1 MIAYFAQH
9 KTAANVLMIAILL
22 LGIYALPKMQKD
34 TFPLTPTTNIEVKV
48 SYPGASPKEVADEI
62 CIPLQDAMDKLDG
75 IYEFTCDARENV
87 AIGNVEINRGENIDI
102 LTSEV
107 QQKVNAISDFP
118 ERAEQPTVTK
128 LDRVASVV
136 SIAITGPMSDQD
148 LYWYA
153 NEVKQN
159 LKASPDIAQVTISG
173 FSDQEIEVSI
183 PSETLRQ
190 YGLSISDLSNRIQ
203 QQNVSVPAGTMK
215 SDLSESSIRF
225 DQLAKQVDEIGNLMI
240 NSTTQLRLKDIASI
254 EQKFALEEDKILFN
268 GKRAA
273 LLQVSKNQNQDT
285 LKVRETVERLID
297 RERALAPQGVE
308 LTITQDVSVNIKERL
323 RILGSNGVQG
333 LVLAFLTLWAF
344 FNIRFSFW
352 VTVGLPVSF
361 LGTLF
366 IMLILGYTINM
377 MTMVGLIVAIG
388 ILMDDSLIIAEN
400 IAAKR
405 EAGMAPVQ
413 AAIEGTKQVLPGVI
427 ASFATTIMV
436 VGPLMFLTGKL
447 GDILRYI
454 PIALMMTLIVSLI
467 EAMFILPSHLAH
479 HPDVANGNSI
489 RRRIT
494 AGFEFVRDK
503 GFVPLSVIAMRSPY
517 LSLGILIFAVAV
529 TTATFP
535 AGFLKFK
542 AMPTLES
549 DTLQARIL
557 LSQGSL
563 LSQTE
568 TVVTKV
574 EAALKEIDK
583 EYQEQFGEPLVNSI
597 TVMYNTNID
606 AFDSGPHMATV
617 SADLLPAQFRQQSI
631 KQLIQN
637 WKSKVGPTADVI
649 ALKFTDKERGVAG
662 IGIDIRVQ
670 GNDPQQLYAVNLA
683 LMKWLKQFDGVFNL
697 SSDLRYGRDDIQ
709 VTLKDQAGV
718 LGVTAAQVAQ
728 TLRNAIKGDNELT
741 VFQDG
746 EIVDIR
752 IRQSNFLHQ
761 ATIEDLNDILIT
773 ASNGKLIPLMA
784 VADLTQSKA
793 FSRLNLVNGI
803 PTATVQGNINTQVAN
818 AREIMQQFYLEF
830 VPQMAQK
837 FPLVHFASQGQDK
850 ESADT
855 GSSLLTYFTL
865 GIIGVYL
872 ILAFLFKS
880 FVQPFAVLLAIP
892 MAWIGVVWGHLG
904 LGIDLTIP
912 SLVGFATLA
921 GIVVNDN
928 ILLVTFVKDK
938 VAEGVELRQACKLA
952 IHDRFRAILITS
964 LTTFAGLLPLLTETS
979 TQAQFL
985 IPLIA
990 SIAFGLV
997 SATLLAAVVVSC
1009 VLLILNDI
1017 NPKLCGSDLTIDT
1030 TEHAL

>member
-34 TFPLTPTTNIEVKV
+34 TFPLTPTTNIEVKAN
-48 SYPGASPKEVADEI
+48 YPGASPQEVADEV
-62 CIPLQDAMDKLDG
+62 CVPLQDAIDKLNG
-75 IYEFTCDARENV
+75 IKEFTCDARENV
-87 AIGNVEINRGENIDI
+87 AIGNVEIDRGENIDI

-107 QQKVNAISDFP
+107 QQQVNTISDFP
-118 ERAEQPTVTK
+118 DRVERPTVTK

-136 SIAITGPMSDQD
+136 SVAITGPMSDQD
-148 LYWYA
+148 LYLYA
-153 NEVKQN
+153 NKVKQS
-159 LKASPDIAQVTISG
+159 LKSHPDIAQVTLSG
-173 FSDQEIEVSI
+173 FSAQEIEVSI
-183 PSETLRQ
+183 PTETLKQ
-190 YGLSISDLSNRIQ
+190 YGLSISDLATRIQ
-203 QQNVSVPAGTMK
+203 QENVTIPAGTMK
-215 SDLSESSIRF
+215 NDLSESSVRF
-225 DQLAKQVDEIGNLMI
+225 DQTANQTNELGQLII
-240 NSTTQLRLKDIASI
+240 NSSSQLRLADITTI
-254 EQKFALEEDKILFN
+254 NQKFALDEDKILFN
-268 GKRAA
+268 GQRAA

-285 LKVRETVERLID
+285 LKVKDVVSRIIEIEQ
-297 RERALAPQGVE
+297 ASAPQGVE
-308 LTITQDVSVNIKERL
+308 LTLTQDVSVNISERL

-333 LVLAFLTLWAF
+333 LALAFLALWAF

-352 VTVGLPVSF
+352 VTIGLPVSF
-361 LGTLF
+361 LGSLF
-366 IMLILGYTINM
+366 IMQLLGYTINM

-405 EAGMAPVQ
+405 EAGLPPVT
-413 AAIEGTKQVLPGVI
+413 AAIEGAKQVLPGVI

-454 PIALMMTLIVSLI
+454 PIILMMTLVVSLI

-479 HPDVANGNSI
+479 NPDVSRENAI
-489 RRRIT
+489 RKRIT
-494 AGFEFVRDK
+494 SAFEAVRDK
-503 GFVPLSVIAMRSPY
+503 GFVPVTSVAMRSPY
-517 LSLGILIFAVAV
+517 LSIGVMIFTVAISS
-529 TTATFP
+529 ATFP
-535 AGFLKFK
+535 AGILKFK

-557 LSQGSL
+557 LNQGSL
-563 LSQTE
+563 LTQTE
-568 TVVTKV
+568 TVAKKV

-583 EYQEQFGEPLVNSI
+583 EYQDKFGQMLVNNISI
-597 TVMYNTNID
+597 MYNSNVD

-617 SADLLPAQFRQQSI
+617 SADLLPAQFRQESI
-631 KQLIQN
+631 KSLIQK
-637 WKSKVGPTADVI
+637 WKTKVGPTADVI
-649 ALKFTDKERGVAG
+649 SLKFTDKERGVAG

-670 GNDPQQLYAVNLA
+670 GNDPQQLNSVSLA
-683 LMKWLKQFDGVFNL
+683 LIKWLKQFDGVFNL
-697 SSDLRYGRDDIQ
+697 SSDLRYGRDDIE
-709 VTLKDQAGV
+709 VTLKDEAGV
-718 LGVTAAQVAQ
+718 LGVTGALVAQ
-728 TLRNAIKGDNELT
+728 TLRNAVKGNNDLT

-752 IRQSNFLHQ
+752 VRQSNFTNK
-761 ATIEDLNDILIT
+761 ATTEDLKDLLIT
-773 ASNGKLIPLMA
+773 ANNGKLIPLRA
-784 VADLTQSKA
+784 VADLKESKA

-803 PTATVQGNINTQVAN
+803 PTATVQGNINSQVAN
-818 AREIMQQFYLEF
+818 AREIMLQFYNEF
-830 VPQMAQK
+830 VPKIAQK
-837 FPLVHFASQGQDK
+837 YPNVHFSSQGQDK

-855 GSSLLTYFTL
+855 GSSLMNYFAL

-872 ILAFLFKS
+872 VLVFLFKS
-880 FVQPFAVLLAIP
+880 FTQPMAVLLAIP

-928 ILLVTFVKDK
+928 ILLVAFIKNKVK
-938 VAEGVELRQACKLA
+938 EGQELSEACQSA
-952 IHDRFRAILITS
+952 VHDRFRAITITS

-997 SATLLAAVVVSC
+997 SATLLAAIVVSC
-1009 VLLILNDI
+1009 VLLILDDI
-1017 NPKLCGSDLTIDT
+1017 NPKLCDVTPTKTLETVT
-1030 TEHAL
+1030 

>member
-34 TFPLTPTTNIEVKV
+34 TFPLAPTTNIEVKV
-48 SYPGASPKEVADEI
+48 SYPGASPQEVADEI
-62 CIPLQDAMDKLDG
+62 CVPLQDAIDKLNG
-75 IYEFTCDARENV
+75 ITEFTCDARENV
-87 AIGNVEINRGENIDI
+87 AIGNVEIDRNENIDI

-107 QQKVNAISDFP
+107 QQQVNTISDFP
-118 ERAEQPTVTK
+118 DRAERPTVTK
-128 LDRVASVV
+128 MDRIASVV

-148 LYWYA
+148 LYLYA
-153 NEVKQN
+153 NKIKKS
-159 LKASPDIAQVTISG
+159 LKSNSGIAQVTLSG

-183 PSETLRQ
+183 PTETLKQ
-190 YGLSISDLSNRIQ
+190 YGLSISDLSTRIQ
-203 QQNVSVPAGTMK
+203 QENVSIPAGTMK
-215 SDLSESSIRF
+215 SDLAESSIRF
-225 DQLAKQVDEIGNLMI
+225 DQIANRVNEVGNLMI
-240 NSTTQLRLKDIASI
+240 DSASQLHLKDIASI
-254 EQKFALEEDKILFN
+254 DQKFATEEDKILFN
-268 GKRAA
+268 GQRAA

-285 LKVRETVERLID
+285 LKVREIVKRIVDKEQ
-297 RERALAPQGVE
+297 ALAPQGVA
-308 LTITQDVSVNIKERL
+308 LTMTQDVSVNISERL

-333 LVLAFLTLWAF
+333 LILAFLALWAF

-352 VTVGLPVSF
+352 VAIGLPVSF
-361 LGTLF
+361 LGSLF

-405 EAGMAPVQ
+405 EAGLPPVQ

-454 PIALMMTLIVSLI
+454 PIILMLTLIVSLI

-479 HPDVANGNSI
+479 NPDISGDNAI
-489 RRRIT
+489 RRKIT
-494 AGFEFVRDK
+494 SAFETLRDK
-503 GFVPLSVIAMRSPY
+503 AFIPVTSFAMRSPY
-517 LSLGILIFAVAV
+517 LSIGILIFIVV
-529 TTATFP
+529 LSTATFP
-535 AGFLKFK
+535 AGILKFK

-557 LSQGSL
+557 LNQGSL

-568 TVVTKV
+568 AIANKV
-574 EAALKEIDK
+574 ENALKEIDK
-583 EYQEQFGEPLVNSI
+583 EYQDKFGETLVNSI
-597 TVMYNTNID
+597 TVMYNTNVD
-606 AFDSGPHMATV
+606 AFESGPHIATV
-617 SADLLPAQFRQQSI
+617 SADLLPAQFRKESI
-631 KQLIQN
+631 KELIQK

-662 IGIDIRVQ
+662 NGIDIRVQ
-670 GNDPQQLYAVNLA
+670 GNDPEQLNTVSLA
-683 LMKWLKQFDGVFNL
+683 LIKWLKQFDGVFNL
-697 SSDLRYGRDDIQ
+697 SSDLRYGRNEIQ
-709 VTLKDQAGV
+709 VNLKDQAGV
-718 LGVTAAQVAQ
+718 LGVTASQVAQ
-728 TLRNAIKGDNELT
+728 TLRNAVKGNNDLT

-746 EIVDIR
+746 DIVDIR
-752 IRQSNFLHQ
+752 VRQSNFTSQ
-761 ATIEDLNDILIT
+761 ATIEDLKDLLIT
-773 ASNGKLIPLMA
+773 ANNGKLVPLMA
-784 VADLTQSKA
+784 VANLTEGKA
-793 FSRLNLVNGI
+793 FSRLNMVNGE
-803 PTATVQGNINTQVAN
+803 PTATVQGNINTEVAN
-818 AREIMQQFYLEF
+818 AREIMQQFYKEF
-830 VPQMAQK
+830 VPKMAQK
-837 FPLVHFASQGQDK
+837 YPDVHFSSQGQDK

-855 GSSLLTYFTL
+855 GSSLLSYFAL
-865 GIIGVYL
+865 GVIGVYL
-872 ILAFLFKS
+872 ILVFLFKS
-880 FVQPFAVLLAIP
+880 FTQPIAVLLAIP
-892 MAWIGVVWGHLG
+892 MAWIGVIWGHLG

-928 ILLVTFVKDK
+928 ILLVTFIKDK
-938 VAEGVELRQACKLA
+938 VAEGQELRQACQLA
-952 IHDRFRAILITS
+952 IHDRFRAIIITS

-997 SATLLAAVVVSC
+997 SATLLAGVVVSC

-1017 NPKLCGSDLTIDT
+1017 NPKLCGTAPEPQIS
-1030 TEHAL
+1030 

>member
-1 MIAYFAQH
+1 MMIAYFAQH

-22 LGIYALPKMQKD
+22 VGIYALPKMQKD
-34 TFPLTPTTNIEVKV
+34 TFPLAPTTNIEVKV

-62 CIPLQDAMDKLDG
+62 CIPLQDALDKING
-75 IYEFTCDARENV
+75 IHEFTCDARENV
-87 AIGNVEINRGENIDI
+87 AIGNVEINRNENIDI

-107 QQKVNAISDFP
+107 QQQVNAISDFP
-118 ERAEQPTVTK
+118 DRAERPTVTK

-153 NEVKQN
+153 NKIKQN
-159 LKASPDIAQVTISG
+159 LKANPDIAQVTISG
-173 FSDQEIEVSI
+173 FSAQEIEVSI
-183 PSETLRQ
+183 ASETLQQ
-190 YGLSISDLSNRIQ
+190 YGLSISDLANRIQ
-203 QQNVSVPAGTMK
+203 QENVSIPAGTMR

-225 DQLAKQVDEIGNLMI
+225 DQLAKHVDDIGALMI
-240 NSTTQLRLKDIASI
+240 NSTTQLRLRDIATI

-268 GKRAA
+268 GQRAA
-273 LLQVSKNQNQDT
+273 LLQISKNQNQDT
-285 LKVRETVERLID
+285 LKVREVVERLID
-297 RERALAPQGVE
+297 KERALAPQGVE

-333 LVLAFLTLWAF
+333 LILAFLALWAF

-405 EAGMAPVQ
+405 EAGLPAIQ

-436 VGPLMFLTGKL
+436 VGPLMFLTGNL

-454 PIALMMTLIVSLI
+454 PIVLMMTLIVSLF

-479 HPDVANGNSI
+479 HPDISNSNAI
-489 RRRIT
+489 RNKIT

-503 GFVPLSVIAMRSPY
+503 GFVPLSVIAMRAPY
-517 LSLGILIFAVAV
+517 LSIGILLFVVAA

-535 AGFLKFK
+535 AGLLKFK

-557 LSQGSL
+557 LDQGSL

-568 TVVTKV
+568 SVVSKV
-574 EAALKEIDK
+574 ENALKEMDT
-583 EYQEQFGEPLVNSI
+583 EYQEKFGEPLVNSI

-617 SADLLPAQFRQQSI
+617 SADLLPAQFRQESI
-631 KQLIQN
+631 KDLIQS

-670 GNDPQQLYAVNLA
+670 GNDPQELYAVNLA

-709 VTLKDQAGV
+709 VALKDQAGV

-728 TLRNAIKGDNELT
+728 TLRNAVKGNNDLT

-752 IRQSNFLHQ
+752 VRQSDFLHQ
-761 ATIEDLNDILIT
+761 ATIEELNDLLIT
-773 ASNGKLIPLMA
+773 ANNGKLIPLMA
-784 VADLTQSKA
+784 VADLTQTKA

-818 AREIMQQFYLEF
+818 AREIMLQFYKDF
-830 VPQMAQK
+830 VPKMAQK
-837 FPLVHFASQGQDK
+837 YPEVSFASQGQDK

-855 GSSLLTYFTL
+855 GSSLLTYFAL

-872 ILAFLFKS
+872 ILVFLFKS

-938 VAEGVELRQACKLA
+938 VAEGQELRQACKLA
-952 IHDRFRAILITS
+952 IHDRFRAIVITS

-997 SATLLAAVVVSC
+997 NATLLAAVVVSC

-1017 NPKLCGSDLTIDT
+1017 NPKLCGSDLALENA
-1030 TEHAL
+1030 EHA